1 MKAKRVLALTA
12 ASALSIS
19 LLAGC
24 GGSDSS
30 GAASSSAESADASSD
45 NAQTESGELVEVGS
59 DVSGDIVVGGW
70 PSGDDAFE
78 AAMVGFNEKYPN
90 INVELQ
96 FTDTSAHHQNLQTA
110 LAAGSGAPDVA
121 MVEG

>member
-45 NAQTESGELVEVGS
+45 NAQTESGELVEAGS

-78 AAMVGFNEKYPN
+78 AAMAGFNEKYPN

-96 FTDTSAHHQNLQTA
+96 FTVPPRIIRTYRQPLR
-110 LAAGSGAPDVA
+110 PDRELR
-121 MVEG
+121 M